1 METAMPRLTRRAFL
15 AATAATTLPR
25 PALTETLETEVTA
38 AAAEVQLVPQEYAAT
53 KVWAYDGAV
62 PGAGLRLPQGTRLVR
77 SLVNALP
84 EPTTIHWH
92 GIRLPNAMDGVA
104 HLTQEAVPPGGR
116 FRYEFA
122 LPDAGTYW
130 YHPHH
135 NSVEQ
140 VGRGLA
146 APLIVEEA
154 EPPEVDA
161 DLALTISD
169 WRLGPDAQIMDDFGN
184 LHDAAHAG
192 RLGNWLTVNGLAEVV
207 HPAPRHARLRLR
219 LINAATDR
227 ILRVAA
233 QGLEGHVMALDG
245 MPLAAP
251 EQFAVLLLGPA
262 QRADLFVDVTAEAGE
277 TAHFLSEERDGSYAL
292 ASFPVE
298 PGTEA
303 RRPAPAALPPNRLE
317 PLALADARSA
327 PLVMEGGA
335 MSPMMMGGMMGSG
348 KGAMRNAMAD
358 GLVWAL
364 NGGFGMP
371 EAPLLE
377 AARGETVRLRLANRT
392 AFAHAMH
399 LHGHHFHELGDGG
412 PGPARDTILLAPDA
426 ETEIAFV
433 ADNPGDWMFH
443 CHMLAHQAAGMMT
456 WLRVS

>member
-1 METAMPRLTRRAFL
+1 MEIAMPRLTRRAFL
-15 AATAATTLPR
+15 AASAAAALPR
-25 PALTETLETEVTA
+25 ATRAETLETEVVA
-38 AAAEVQLVPQEYAAT
+38 APAEVQLVPPEYGAT
-53 KVWAYDGAV
+53 KVWAYDGAA

-77 SLVNALP
+77 SLVNDLP
-84 EPTTIHWH
+84 QPTTIHWH

-104 HLTQEAVPPGGR
+104 HLTQEAVPPGRR

-161 DLALTISD
+161 DLAFTISD
-169 WRLGPDAQIMDDFGN
+169 WRLDPDAQIMDDFGN

-207 HPAPRHARLRLR
+207 HPSPRHARLRLR

-233 QGLEGHVMALDG
+233 EGLDGHVMALDG
-245 MPLAAP
+245 MPLAAAEP
-251 EQFAVLLLGPA
+251 FAALLLGPA
-262 QRADLFVDVTAEAGE
+262 QRADLFLDVTAETGE
-277 TAHFLSEERDGSYAL
+277 TAHLLSEERDGSYAL

-298 PGTEA
+298 PGTAA
-303 RRPAPAALPPNRLE
+303 RRPAPAPLPPNRLE
-317 PLALADARSA
+317 PLALDSARDV

-335 MSPMMMGGMMGSG
+335 MSPMMMGGMMGG
-348 KGAMRNAMAD
+348 GRGAVREAMSR

-364 NGGFGMP
+364 NGGLGMP

-377 AARGETVRLRLANRT
+377 AARGETVRLRIANRT
-392 AFAHAMH
+392 AFPHAMH
-399 LHGHHFHELGDGG
+399 LHGHHFHELAEAG
-412 PGPARDTILLAPDA
+412 PGPARDTILVTPDA

-443 CHMLAHQAAGMMT
+443 CHMLSHQAAGMMT
-456 WLRVS
+456 WLRVA

>member
-1 METAMPRLTRRAFL
+1 MPCLTRRDFL
-15 AATAATTLPR
+15 ASAAATAALPR
-25 PALTETLETEVTA
+25 PALAGTLETVVTA
-38 AAAEVQLVPQEYAAT
+38 APAEVQLVPPEYGAT
-53 KVWAYDGAV
+53 KVWAYDGAI
-62 PGAGLRLPQGTRLVR
+62 PGAGLRLPQGSRLVR
-77 SLVNALP
+77 SLVNDLP
-84 EPTTIHWH
+84 QPTTIHWH

-116 FRYEFA
+116 FRYEFD

-146 APLIVEEA
+146 APLIVEET

-169 WRLGPDAQIMDDFGN
+169 WRLGPDAQIMEDFGN

-227 ILRVAA
+227 ILRVSAE
-233 QGLEGHVMALDG
+233 GLDGHVMALDG
-245 MPLAAP
+245 MPLATP
-251 EQFAVLLLGPA
+251 DPFAALTLGPA
-262 QRADLFVDVTAEAGE
+262 QRADLFLDITAEAGA
-277 TAHFLSEERDGSYAL
+277 TAHLLSEERDGSYAL
-292 ASFPVE
+292 ASFPAE
-298 PGTEA
+298 PGTA
-303 RRPAPAALPPNRLE
+303 SRRPAPAALPPNRLE
-317 PLALADARSA
+317 PLALAEARA
-327 PLVMEGGA
+327 ATLLMEGGA
-335 MSPMMMGGMMGSG
+335 MSAMMMGGMMGG
-348 KGAMRNAMAD
+348 GQNAARDAMAK
-358 GLVWAL
+358 GMVWAM

-377 AARGETVRLRLANRT
+377 AARGETVRLKLTNRT

-399 LHGHHFHELGDGG
+399 LHGHHFHELRDSG
-412 PGPARDTILLAPDA
+412 PGPARDTILMAPDA

-456 WLRVS
+456 WLRVA